1 MRSHAN
7 AQSYNSYMFGE
18 DLFPPWGGEGP
29 RGTGKTFIAMLLSS
43 FITIHDHKASD
54 WNDDF
59 LSSIALF
66 YNKKASYLNDGFLSS
81 FVIFYDKKASDLN
94 DGFLSSF
101 VLFYNY

>member
-7 AQSYNSYMFGE
+7 AQSYNTYMFGE

-54 WNDDF
+54 
-59 LSSIALF
+59 
-66 YNKKASYLNDGFLSS
+66 
-81 FVIFYDKKASDLN
+81 
-94 DGFLSSF
+94 
-101 VLFYNY
+101 